1 MKNITE
7 EEKQELFDNF
17 IEAAIALNNELSTKK
32 IPNKREAYLSCLLNV
47 GVIMDFHESLD
58 EFLEKCG
65 E

>member
-32 IPNKREAYLSCLLNV
+32 IPN
-47 GVIMDFHESLD
+47 
-58 EFLEKCG
+58 
-65 E
+65 